1 MVTPVASYS
10 FDESDGDVL
19 DRSGHGRDFALNNN
33 LVRSATGHSN
43 FGVSKSATGMPVV
56 ANPSFITGDSSW
68 TVMFWQKG
76 TAATGTWW
84 LRLYNNAADTGSGIL
99 NLGGLQVRVRKGG
112 TNFASTPV
120 TLPSDGLWHHYSA
133 TYDGN
138 FGRLYIDANLVG
150 TTGAAGSPLDD
161 IDRIDMMEFSVLGES
176 FVDDLRFFDI
186 ELSDEQIETFMNTP
200 VVDDTAAGES
210 IFIWNGTSW
219 VGTTKKI
226 YNGTSWLDVS

>member
-1 MVTPVASYS
+1 MVTPIASYS
-10 FDESDGDVL
+10 FDESDGDIL

-56 ANPSFITGDSSW
+56 ANPSFISGDGNW
-68 TVMFWQKG
+68 TIMFWQQG

-84 LRLYNNAADTGSGIL
+84 LRLYNNADDTGSGLL

-112 TNFASTPV
+112 SNFASTPV
-120 TLPSDGLWHHYSA
+120 AIPSDGLWHHYTIS
-133 TYDGN
+133 YDGAV
-138 FGRLYIDANLVG
+138 GRLYIDSVLVG
-150 TTGAAGSPLDD
+150 STAVTASPLDD

-186 ELSDEQIETFMNTP
+186 ELSAEQIETYMNTP
-200 VVDDTAAGES
+200 VVDDTTSGNAILIWSGTEWKATTRN
-210 IFIWNGTSW
+210 IWNGSA
-219 VGTTKKI
+219 
-226 YNGTSWLDVS
+226 WLET